1 MANFCIGLLII
12 LALPWVFFNT
22 SRPIIGMNNIFTTS
36 RNQLYFSKRPT
47 LADTYFKS
55 AQIISDN
62 HCSNVGLV
70 MGEDDW
76 EYPLWVL
83 LQERIGKAVNFEH
96 VDITN
101 ISKKVYSGTNPLVE
115 NICSVFSVNADPP
128 ETLMIGSIKYLRD
141 WSSGPYNVYI
151 RVLSP

>member
-1 MANFCIGLLII
+1 MGLLII
-12 LALPWVFFNT
+12 LALPWVFFNA
-22 SRPIIGMNNIFTTS
+22 SKPIIGMNNIFTTS

-47 LADTYFKS
+47 LADSYIKS

-62 HCSNVGLV
+62 HCSDVGLV
-70 MGEDDW
+70 MGEGDW

-101 ISKKVYSGTNPLVE
+101 ISKKIYSGINPLVE
-115 NICSVFSVNADPP
+115 DICSVFFCECRA
-128 ETLMIGSIKYLRD
+128 G
-141 WSSGPYNVYI
+141 
-151 RVLSP
+151 